1 MGKKTF
7 NKLKQIAEGSDTV
20 EKQMLSNAL
29 LIEKIKRKPLS
40 TEKCIAILQLIVENQ
55 EESNEN

>member
-29 LIEKIKRKPLS
+29 LIQKIKRKPLS
-40 TEKCIAILQLIVENQ
+40 TEKCIAILQLIDQ
-55 EESNEN
+55 ESNEN